1 MPDVIPHFLVPLA
14 RNSGDLRV
22 PALLKLLQ
30 LVNTERVE
38 QKLSY
43 DRYRKISNRQ
53 LDDLKIPIV
62 DRFTEVSQR
71 VFVAIFAFSFAGNM
85 QIETCLT
92 DQIERDVGESNV
104 FLENR
109 RVPAP
114 FRQAMS
120 KNETI
125 IAKPEEILEE
135 IGVAQKPFIPR
146 GTL

>member
-1 MPDVIPHFLVPLA
+1 
-14 RNSGDLRV
+14 
-22 PALLKLLQ
+22 
-30 LVNTERVE
+30 VNAERVE
-38 QKLSY
+38 QKLSHDSDGKVS
-43 DRYRKISNRQ
+43 DRK

-62 DRFTEVSQR
+62 DRFTEISER
-71 VFVAIFAFSFAGNM
+71 VFVAPFAFRLSRKM
-85 QIETCLT
+85 QIEACLT